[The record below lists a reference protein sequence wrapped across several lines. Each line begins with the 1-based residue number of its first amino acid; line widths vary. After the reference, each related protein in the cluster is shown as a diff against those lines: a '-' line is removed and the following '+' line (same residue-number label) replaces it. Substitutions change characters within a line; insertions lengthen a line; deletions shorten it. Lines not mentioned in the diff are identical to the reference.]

1 MERPSRAAY
10 AGPSF
15 QKAIASVASAIDGAA
30 LNNPAKLFGRK
41 TSASRA
47 KVETANP
54 PMKKRMTYSVTP
66 RPPRGHA
73 VKPASTFPDA
83 SGDRHSSKIVDYP
96 RATAA
101 APTCSPSRS
110 KVSTP
115 SFVCIERMRRSPKA
129 SCILLRTALEHGT
142 AGGTEVAT
150 VTRHARPD
158 TANVRDVLLAEPHR
172 VRFTGRA
179 LLRGPLLRGGGPI
192 ARPSSTADAAV
203 IGRSFGWALRMSIIA
218 LHLEIM
224 YFASSTASWRAPAG
238 VPFRRLLDDFL
249 QRFDCDHGTVLSVA
263 FRPRAPVRAFAC
275 QNAS

>member
-1 MERPSRAAY
+1 MLYRHNASDPIIMERPSRAAY

-110 KVSTP
+110 
-115 SFVCIERMRRSPKA
+115 M
-129 SCILLRTALEHGT
+129 SCIVDGGAVACDKNGVASFEWRRPAPFTPEQDLHFVLCLAMPMLRPIQPKQTPHACKMGLEGIVS
-142 AGGTEVAT
+142 GCLCSGDP
-150 VTRHARPD
+150 RS
-158 TANVRDVLLAEPHR
+158 
-172 VRFTGRA
+172 
-179 LLRGPLLRGGGPI
+179 RGGH
-192 ARPSSTADAAV
+192 D
-203 IGRSFGWALRMSIIA
+203 
-218 LHLEIM
+218 
-224 YFASSTASWRAPAG
+224 
-238 VPFRRLLDDFL
+238 
-249 QRFDCDHGTVLSVA
+249 
-263 FRPRAPVRAFAC
+263 
-275 QNAS
+275 